1 MVLLQHVYSIFQP
14 YLCSLPVLFLVPH
27 FTPANPPQPSLLSFM
42 VFLCCYPV
50 SFIRDAY
57 RHR

>member
-27 FTPANPPQPSLLSFM
+27 FTPAKHPPNPPSYRSWFSF
-42 VFLCCYPV
+42 VV
-50 SFIRDAY
+50 TQ
-57 RHR
+57 